1 MFTLYRVGKTIR
13 YSGKHSLNL
22 LIYLAILV
30 LRLVTFLIIPQGEQR
45 RTPVHLL
52 SVKKYGSKRANRV

>member
-22 LIYLAILV
+22 LMYLAILV
-30 LRLVTFLIIPQGEQR
+30 LRLVTFLTILQHDQKPAPI
-45 RTPVHLL
+45 HLL
-52 SVKKYGSKRANRV
+52 SVKKYGSKLSNRV

>member
-22 LIYLAILV
+22 LIYLAVLV
-30 LRLVTFLIIPQGEQR
+30 LRLVTFLIIPSMIIDPPQSIFCQ
-45 RTPVHLL
+45 
-52 SVKKYGSKRANRV
+52 

>member
-22 LIYLAILV
+22 LIYIAVLV
-30 LRLVTFLIIPQGEQR
+30 LRLLTFLTIPQRDQR
-45 RTPVHLL
+45 PTPVHLS
-52 SVKKYGSKRANRV
+52 SVKKYGAKLSNRV

>member
-22 LIYLAILV
+22 LIYLAVLV
-30 LRLVTFLIIPQGEQR
+30 LRLVTFLIIPQHDHR
-45 RTPVHLL
+45 PTPVHLL
-52 SVKKYGSKRANRV
+52 SVKKYGSKLSNRV